1 MKLQSILTEKRNPNT
16 LNIDQQ
22 STLDIVRAINTE
34 DKKVAFAIEN
44 ILPTVAL
51 VVDKI
56 VEGMHNGGRLIY
68 IGAGTSGRLGILD
81 ASECPPTYSTSPDQV
96 SAMIAGG
103 EKAIQ
108 FALEGAEDDEE
119 LGRQDMLS
127 RNPGPNDTIV
137 GIAASGR
144 TPYTIA
150 SMKAAKE
157 KGATVAAVVCTP
169 KSLMEKEADFTM
181 VAEVGPE
188 VVTGSTRMKAGTA
201 QKLILNMLTTSTMIR
216 MGKVYSNLM
225 VDVKPTN
232 LKLKERAK
240 HIVAEAAKVTIEQ
253 AEEALK
259 EYGSVKPA
267 ILSLVTGEKGE
278 KVTNAL
284 ASNNGYLREAI
295 NELVNENI
303 AKDKTI

>member
-1 MKLQSILTEKRNPNT
+1 MNLQSILTEKRNPDT
-16 LNIDQQ
+16 FNIDQQ
-22 STLDIVRAINTE
+22 SSVEIVRAINTE
-34 DKKVAFAIEN
+34 DKKVAFVIEN
-44 ILPTVAL
+44 ILPTIAL

-56 VEGMHNGGRLIY
+56 VEGMKKGGRLIY

-81 ASECPPTYSTSPDQV
+81 ASECPPTYSTSSDQV
-96 SAMIAGG
+96 SAIIAGG
-103 EKAIQ
+103 EKALQ
-108 FALEGAEDDEE
+108 FALEGAEDNEE
-119 LGRQDMLS
+119 LGKQDLLS
-127 RNPGPNDTIV
+127 HNPGPNDTIV

-150 SMKAAKE
+150 AMKAAKD

-169 KSLMEKEADFTM
+169 KSLMEEVADITM

-201 QKLILNMLTTSTMIR
+201 QKLILNTLTTTTMIR

-232 LKLKERAK
+232 LKLRERSK
-240 HIVAEAAKVTIEQ
+240 HIVAEAASVSIEQ

-259 EYGSVKPA
+259 EFGSVKPA
-267 ILSLVTGEKGE
+267 ILSLITGEKGE

-284 ASNNGYLREAI
+284 VNSNGYLREAI
-295 NELVNENI
+295 NELVNGKN
-303 AKDKTI
+303 

>member
-1 MKLQSILTEKRNPNT
+1 MNLQSILTEKRNPNT

-150 SMKAAKE
+150 AMKAAKE
-157 KGATVAAVVCTP
+157 KGATVAAIVCTP

-240 HIVAEAAKVTIEQ
+240 HIVAEAANVTIEQ

-267 ILSLVTGEKGE
+267 ILSLVTGEKGK